1 MSKFLTFALFF
12 FITGSVNSQ
21 DINQKQNLIEKGAK
35 VTKVAGGYAFTE
47 GPSVAPDGRV
57 FFTDQPN
64 DKIFIW
70 NEKDNTIATF
80 LKSCERSNG
89 TYFNKKGELV
99 ACADLHNRL
108 VVFGMDGNQRTIAEN
123 YDGQPLN
130 APNDLWIAPNGGI
143 YFSDP
148 YYARDYWEPGRKEM
162 QDKRGVYY
170 LNPEGKVIRVIDDYK
185 QPNGLIGTPDGKT
198 LYVSDINDR
207 KIWKYTINS
216 DGSLSNKTFF
226 APEGSDGMT
235 IDNKGNVYLTN
246 KYVSVFDKAG
256 KKVANIE
263 VPEMPANVCF
273 GGKKRNI
280 LFITA
285 RTSVYTL
292 KMKIKGVN

>member
-1 MSKFLTFALFF
+1 MNKLLSAILILLTFHPEPQDNQLFDK
-12 FITGSVNSQ
+12 SSM
-21 DINQKQNLIEKGAK
+21 
-35 VTKVAGGYAFTE
+35 VTKVRGGYTFTE

-64 DKIFIW
+64 DKIHVW
-70 NEKDNTIATF
+70 SEKNNSITTF
-80 LKSCERSNG
+80 LQHCERSNG
-89 TYFNKKGELV
+89 TFFNKKGELV

-108 VVFGMDGNQRTIAEN
+108 VVFDMNGKMKIIAEN
-123 YDGQPLN
+123 YNGQPLN

-148 YYARDYWEPGRKEM
+148 YYARDYWEPGHQEI

-170 LNPEGKVIRVIDDYK
+170 LNPEGKITRVIDDFK

-207 KIWKYTINS
+207 KIWKYDIKS
-216 DGSLSNKTFF
+216 DGSLANKVFF

-235 IDNKGNVYLTN
+235 IDQQGNIYLTN
-246 KYVSVFDKAG
+246 KYVSVFDKTG
-256 KKVANIE
+256 KKITNIE
-263 VPEMPANVCF
+263 VPEQPSNVCF

-292 KMKIKGVN
+292 KMNVRGVN

>member
-1 MSKFLTFALFF
+1 MTKLLLLGVLFL
-12 FITGSVNSQ
+12 SVLYGQSQ
-21 DINQKQNLIEKGAK
+21 DNQLFDKNLK
-35 VTKVAGGYAFTE
+35 VTKIGGGYAFTE

-64 DKIFIW
+64 DKIDVW
-70 NEKDNTIATF
+70 SEKGNRITTF
-80 LKSCERSNG
+80 LQHCERSNG
-89 TYFNKKGELV
+89 TYFNQKGELV

-108 VVFGMDGNQRTIAEN
+108 VIFDKKGKMKIIAEN
-123 YDGQPLN
+123 YNSEPLN

-148 YYARDYWEPGRKEM
+148 YYARDYWEPGRKEL

-198 LYVSDINDR
+198 LYVSDIQDH
-207 KIWKYTINS
+207 KIWKYDIQT
-216 DGSLSNKTFF
+216 DGSLANKTFF

-235 IDNKGNVYLTN
+235 IDNQGNVYLTN
-246 KYVSVFDKAG
+246 NVVSVFNPKGENIAR
-256 KKVANIE
+256 IE
-263 VPEMPANVCF
+263 VPEQPSNVCF
-273 GGKKRNI
+273 GGKKRNV

-292 KMKIKGVN
+292 KMNTKGVN